1 MNLGSISDKLPT
13 YPSNI
18 QGELRLILQT
28 KDIFMVCYKQLEEYR
43 RLVNEQNR
51 LITKEFVQEQL
62 QAGEDEIAELKIE
75 LGEAESKLAA
85 RLRHNELLADQ
96 LASQGLGALETG
108 GTARHMALIRSP
120 NIKKQMMAQRKNA
133 LDPCANGGKSQTH
146 LIDNIALAID
156 EIHQEVRTKVKPL
169 LDYYRDLFYLQLH
182 FSLVLGQVCNYCM
195 PLVTENIGLLER
207 VFFWAERPEFELIR
221 KASDISDRLKE
232 IYTRSQQIYGVLS
245 ESVRFLQSKVELQ
258 KSLETRFHERMDEQ
272 QKLKDKILREIH
284 ASRQNMDMLEE
295 ENDRLVGSLVKIDPT
310 FVDSQN
316 FIDLAEGG
324 NLPNKHGNG
333 HNNRKQTSEFTS
345 STPIEETRSAD
356 VDENEPIETSNVN
369 ARFDYNNNK
378 ALSVTGD
385 SEDGSATVVWN
396 KQLRD
401 LKRSPKEKSAKPKRK
416 SSKLGNELSSSQAPN
431 ERPSRGR
438 GRKREERQKRGKR
451 AVTANIKERA
461 ASSGTETQ
469 DNLHIRA
476 RSSSQ
481 VRSPSVPRTSH
492 KNYIHRRKSRSDVV
506 SYDTVS
512 EGQASTGHRVETE
525 VAKASAKSSSSDQ
538 SLQPHGGSLKS
549 RLLDR
554 TRGLFDLSRV
564 RGGKSNPSLP
574 TESDES
580 SLAMAYQPVEV
591 LEGSGALTSVSSI
604 DTSYYHDGTSSRKEQ
619 NSQRFHESGKLG
631 SKDSKTRPKTKENRS
646 GKQQRQPQLRLSSMD
661 DEMLVLGDQQN
672 GSNSRSSRRR
682 SKSRQGGNDAMRND
696 LANFLT
702 SSASENLLSSDS
714 SLLPDLN

>member
-13 YPSNI
+13 YPANI

-120 NIKKQMMAQRKNA
+120 NIKKQMMAQRKSA

-272 QKLKDKILREIH
+272 QKLKDKIL
-284 ASRQNMDMLEE
+284 L
-295 ENDRLVGSLVKIDPT
+295 
-310 FVDSQN
+310 
-316 FIDLAEGG
+316 
-324 NLPNKHGNG
+324 
-333 HNNRKQTSEFTS
+333 
-345 STPIEETRSAD
+345 EETRSAD
-356 VDENEPIETSNVN
+356 IDENEPIESSNDN

-385 SEDGSATVVWN
+385 SEDGSTAAVWN
-396 KQLRD
+396 KQLQD
-401 LKRSPKEKSAKPKRK
+401 LK
-416 SSKLGNELSSSQAPN
+416 
-431 ERPSRGR
+431 R
-438 GRKREERQKRGKR
+438 GRKRGERQKKTKR
-451 AVTANIKERA
+451 AVTANLKERST
-461 ASSGTETQ
+461 SSGAETQ
-469 DNLHIRA
+469 ENLHIRA

-481 VRSPSVPRTSH
+481 VRSPSVPRTSR
-492 KNYIHRRKSRSDVV
+492 KNYTSRRKSRSDVV
-506 SYDTVS
+506 NDDTVS
-512 EGQASTGHRVETE
+512 EGQASMGRRMKTE
-525 VAKASAKSSSSDQ
+525 ALKTSAKSSSSDQ

-554 TRGLFDLSRV
+554 TRGLFDLSKV
-564 RGGKSNPSLP
+564 RGGKSNPLIT
-574 TESDES
+574 TESEES

-591 LEGSGALTSVSSI
+591 IDGSGALTSVSSI
-604 DTSYYHDGTSSRKEQ
+604 DTSYYNEANSSRKDQ
-619 NSQRFHESGKLG
+619 NPPRMHESSKSG
-631 SKDSKTRPKTKENRS
+631 SKDGKSRQKPKESKS
-646 GKQQRQPQLRLSSMD
+646 GKQWREPQLRLASMD
-661 DEMLVLGDQQN
+661 DEMLVLSDQQN

-682 SKSRQGGNDAMRND
+682 SKSRQGRNEATPND

-702 SSASENLLSSDS
+702 TSVSENLLSSDS

>member
-324 NLPNKHGNG
+324 NLPSKHGNA
-333 HNNRKQTSEFTS
+333 HNNRKQTSEFIS
-345 STPIEETRSAD
+345 STPIEEPRSAE
-356 VDENEPIETSNVN
+356 VDENELIEASNVN
-369 ARFDYNNNK
+369 ARLDYNNNK

-385 SEDGSATVVWN
+385 SEDGSTMAVWN
-396 KQLRD
+396 KQLHNV
-401 LKRSPKEKSAKPKRK
+401 KCSPKEKSTRPRRK
-416 SSKLGNELSSSQAPN
+416 SSTLGNEASKTQVSN

-438 GRKREERQKRGKR
+438 GRKREERQKKPKR
-451 AVTANIKERA
+451 AVTATLKERA
-461 ASSGTETQ
+461 ASSGTETRE
-469 DNLHIRA
+469 NLHSRA

-481 VRSPSVPRTSH
+481 VRSPSVPHASRKNSTGRT
-492 KNYIHRRKSRSDVV
+492 KSRSDMVN
-506 SYDTVS
+506 YDTVS
-512 EGQASTGHRVETE
+512 EGQASTGRRIKTE
-525 VAKASAKSSSSDQ
+525 VVKASPKSSASDQ

-554 TRGLFDLSRV
+554 TRGLFDLSKV
-564 RGGKSNPSLP
+564 RGGKTNSSVP
-574 TESDES
+574 TENEDS
-580 SLAMAYQPVEV
+580 SLAMAYHPVEV

-604 DTSYYHDGTSSRKEQ
+604 DTSYFHESTPSRKEQ
-619 NSQRFHESGKLG
+619 NSPQLYGSGKSG
-631 SKDSKTRPKTKENRS
+631 SKDSKNRPKTRENKS
-646 GKQQRQPQLRLSSMD
+646 GKQWREPQMRLSPMD
-661 DEMLVLGDQQN
+661 DEMLVLGEQQN
-672 GSNSRSSRRR
+672 GNNSRSSRRR
-682 SKSRQGGNDAMRND
+682 PKSRQGGHGAMRND